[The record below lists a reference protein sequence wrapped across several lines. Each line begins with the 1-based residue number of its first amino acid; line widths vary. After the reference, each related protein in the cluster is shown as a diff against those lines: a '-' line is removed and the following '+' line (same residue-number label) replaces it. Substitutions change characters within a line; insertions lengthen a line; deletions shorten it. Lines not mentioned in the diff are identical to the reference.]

1 MNEAISRIMAEAAD
15 HIAVLTQRRDF
26 LRQCEAGPTIKGAD
40 RDWIAVAK
48 AEADA
53 LDAAIIAIAQ
63 QPSNAARGGY
73 VIAPVVP
80 TEAMIKAGYDA
91 MNKHV
96 AIGILPGD
104 VYAAMIATLGE
115 WQ

>member
-1 MNEAISRIMAEAAD
+1 MNEAIGRIVAEMRSEAILTSRANFTKQE
-15 HIAVLTQRRDF
+15 VWDF
-26 LRQCEAGPTIKGAD
+26 CD
-40 RDWIAVAK
+40 RL
-48 AEADA
+48 E
-53 LDAAIIAIAQ
+53 AIAQ
-63 QPSNAARGGY
+63 QPSNASRGGY
-73 VIAPVVP
+73 VMAPVVP

-104 VYAAMIATLGE
+104 VYAAMMATLGE